1 MPLNAEQ
8 FREAAAKRRK
18 TKDVEIEGVGAVR
31 LRALSAAALQKF
43 QHDAGEYKREGKNV
57 EELAFPLIAKSL
69 IGENGDLFYPDEEVG
84 IAEARALDP
93 VTFSVLTDEVLS
105 LNGLTVSA
113 VDDAA
118 KNSEASREGSTPTD
132 SPTNSDTSTSI

>member
-1 MPLNAEQ
+1 MPLSAEQ

-31 LRALSAAALQKF
+31 LRALSAAGLQQF
-43 QHDAGEYKREGKNV
+43 QHDVGEYQRQGKNV

-69 IGENGDLFYPDEEVG
+69 VGEDGDLFYPDEDAG

-93 VTFSVLTDEVLS
+93 ATFSVLTDECLA
-105 LNGLTVSA
+105 LNGLNATA

-118 KNSEASREGSTPTD
+118 KNFEASREGSTPTD
-132 SPTNSDTSTSI
+132 SPTNSDTST